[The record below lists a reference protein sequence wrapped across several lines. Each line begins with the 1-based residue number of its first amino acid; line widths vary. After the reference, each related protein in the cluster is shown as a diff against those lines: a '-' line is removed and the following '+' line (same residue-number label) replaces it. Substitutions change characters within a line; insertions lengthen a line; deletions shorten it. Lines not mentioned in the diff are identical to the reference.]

1 MVVRSVSSG
10 PLIAGIDEA
19 GRGALAGPVIAAAV
33 LWDPATGAIE
43 GLDDSKR
50 LPPMRREVMEG
61 LIKDR
66 AVAWA
71 IGRAEAGEV
80 DRVNV
85 LEASMLAMERAY
97 RSLTVVPDEV
107 LVDGNRF
114 PPLGCNGRAVVGGDG
129 TIPTIMAASIL
140 AKVARD
146 REMVLLDAL
155 YPHYGFLQHKGYPTQ
170 AHRQRLLAI
179 GPCAVHRRTF
189 APVRACIEGPSSS

>member
-1 MVVRSVSSG
+1 MVVRSVSSR
-10 PLIAGIDEA
+10 PFLAGIDEA

-33 LWDPATGAIE
+33 IWDSASGPME

-50 LPPMRREVMEG
+50 LTPMRREVLEAQ
-61 LIKDR
+61 IKDR
-66 AVAWA
+66 AIAWA

-85 LEASMLAMERAY
+85 LEASMLAMERAC
-97 RSLTVVPDEV
+97 RSLSEMPDEV

-114 PPLGCNGRAVVGGDG
+114 PVLGYNGRAVVGGDA
-129 TIPTIMAASIL
+129 TIPAIMAASIL

-146 REMVLLDAL
+146 REMVLLDAIFPL
-155 YPHYGFLQHKGYPTQ
+155 YGFSRHKGYPTQ
-170 AHRQRLLAI
+170 AHRQRLLKH

-189 APVRACIEGPSSS
+189 APVRACLEEP

>member
-1 MVVRSVSSG
+1 MAARCVFST
-10 PLIAGIDEA
+10 PITAGIDEA

-33 LWDPATGAIE
+33 ILDPSADPIE
-43 GLDDSKR
+43 GLDDSKQ
-50 LPPMRREVMEG
+50 LTPARREVLEA
-61 LIKDR
+61 LIKCR
-66 AVAWA
+66 ATAWA

-97 RSLTVVPDEV
+97 RSLSAAPDAV

-114 PPLGCNGRAVVGGDG
+114 PALGCSGRAVIGGDA
-129 TIPTIMAASIL
+129 TVPSIMAASIL

-155 YPHYGFLQHKGYPTQ
+155 YPHYGFAQHKGYPTR
-170 AHRQRLLAI
+170 AHRERLFEH
-179 GPCAVHRRTF
+179 GPCAAHRLTF
-189 APVRACIEGPSSS
+189 TPVRASVKAP

>member
-1 MVVRSVSSG
+1 VVAVAVIWDS
-10 PLIAGIDEA
+10 AA
-19 GRGALAGPVIAAAV
+19 GAL
-33 LWDPATGAIE
+33 E

-50 LPPMRREVMEG
+50 LTPARRERLEA
-61 LIKDR
+61 LIKVR
-66 AVAWA
+66 AIAWS

-80 DRVNV
+80 DRINV

-97 RSLTVVPDEV
+97 RSLTEVPDEV

-114 PPLGCNGRAVVGGDG
+114 PALGCNGRAVVGGDA
-129 TIPTIMAASIL
+129 TIPAIMAASIL

-155 YPHYGFLQHKGYPTQ
+155 HPLYGFSVHKGYPTR
-170 AHRQRLLAI
+170 AHRERLLEY

-189 APVRACIEGPSSS
+189 APVRACFQEP